1 MSDHSSGMAYV
12 ILGAVVACVLIGAVL
27 GGGAV
32 SLTGLG
38 CG

>member
-12 ILGAVVACVLIGAVL
+12 ILGAVVACVLIGVIL
-27 GGGAV
+27 GAV
-32 SLTGLG
+32 FGAPVL

>member
-12 ILGAVVACVLIGAVL
+12 ILGTVVACVLIGVIL
-27 GGGAV
+27 GAV
-32 SLTGLG
+32 FGASAL